1 MLLQDPTP
9 LLDAATGAR
18 WLGYVSLFPVVGAAV
33 FRVLVRRT
41 GSGWPD
47 MVPRLERRAAAVG
60 LVAAIALLVELLLKL
75 YLQAR
80 AFSDPTLPLSMDDV
94 HTVLQH
100 TRWGNGWHLQ
110 FMAAVLA
117 LAGYALARRWPSGWL
132 VVFAAVLFCLIATPL
147 TGHATEHPWG
157 PQVGQLLHS
166 LHVGAASAWLGT
178 LAALVASV
186 YPATLDDPRREQ
198 ILARLVHAF
207 SPLALASAGTAV
219 ALGVVLGLT
228 YNGGIGAIFTTVYGR
243 TMLVKVALLG
253 GVLVMG
259 WYNWKR
265 VRPALGAEPGMERLA
280 RSAVGEL
287 VLGTLLLAVTAVLV
301 ALPAAGLGE

>member
-9 LLDAATGAR
+9 LIDAATGAR

-47 MVPRLERRAAAVG
+47 VVPHLERRAASVG
-60 LVAAIALLVELLLKL
+60 LVAAGALLMELLLKL

-80 AFSDPTLPLSMDDV
+80 AFSDPALPLSMENV

-100 TRWGNGWHLQ
+100 TSWGNGWHLQ

-117 LAGYALARRWPSGWL
+117 LAGYALARRWPAGWL
-132 VVFAAVLFCLIATPL
+132 VVFAAAVFCLIATPL

-157 PQVGQLLHS
+157 PRLGPLLHS
-166 LHVGAASAWLGT
+166 LHLTAGASWLGT
-178 LAALVASV
+178 LAVLVASV

-198 ILARLVHAF
+198 ILAKVVNAF
-207 SPLALASAGTAV
+207 SPLALVSAGTAV
-219 ALGVVLGLT
+219 ALGLVLGLT
-228 YNGGIGAIFTTVYGR
+228 YNGGVGAVFTTAYGR

-253 GVLVMG
+253 GVLATG

-265 VRPALGAEPGMERLA
+265 IRPALGGEPGAERLA
-280 RSAVGEL
+280 RSAVAEL
-287 VLGTLLLAVTAVLV
+287 VLGTLLLAATAVLV
-301 ALPAAGLGE
+301 ALPAAGLGG

>member
-47 MVPRLERRAAAVG
+47 VVPLLERRAASVG
-60 LVAAIALLVELLLKL
+60 LVAAGALLIELLLKL

-80 AFSDPTLPLSMDDV
+80 AFSDPTLPLSMEEV

-100 TRWGNGWHLQ
+100 TSWGSGWHLQ

-117 LAGYALARRWPSGWL
+117 LVGYALARRWSGGWL
-132 VVFAAVLFCLIATPL
+132 VVVAAILFCLIATPL
-147 TGHATEHPWG
+147 TGHSTEHPWG
-157 PQVGQLLHS
+157 PRVGNLLHS
-166 LHVGAASAWLGT
+166 VHLGGASAWLGT
-178 LAALVASV
+178 LAALLASV

-198 ILARLVHAF
+198 ILARLVNAF
-207 SPLALASAGTAV
+207 SPLALVSAGTAV
-219 ALGVVLGLT
+219 ALGAVLGLT
-228 YNGGIGAIFTTVYGR
+228 YNGGLGAVFTTAYGR
-243 TMLVKVALLG
+243 TMLVKIALLG
-253 GVLVMG
+253 GVLAVG

-265 VRPALGAEPGMERLA
+265 VRPALGGERGAERLA
-280 RSAVGEL
+280 RSAVTEL

-301 ALPAAGLGE
+301 ALPPAGLDG

>member
-47 MVPRLERRAAAVG
+47 MVPPLERRAAAVG
-60 LVAAIALLVELLLKL
+60 LVAAGALLIELLLKL

-80 AFSDPTLPLSMDDV
+80 AFSDPTLPLSMEDV
-94 HTVLQH
+94 RTVLQH
-100 TRWGNGWHLQ
+100 TSWGSGWNLQ

-117 LAGYALARRWPSGWL
+117 LIGYALARRWTPGWM
-132 VVFAAVLFCLIATPL
+132 VVIAAVLFCLYATPL
-147 TGHATEHPWG
+147 TGHSTEHPWG
-157 PQVGQLLHS
+157 PRVGQLLHS
-166 LHVGAASAWLGT
+166 LHLAAGSAWLGT
-178 LAALVASV
+178 LAALLASI

-198 ILARLVHAF
+198 ILARLVNAF
-207 SPLALASAGTAV
+207 SPLALVAAGTAV
-219 ALGVVLGLT
+219 ALGLVLGLT
-228 YNGGIGAIFTTVYGR
+228 YNGGIGAIFTTAYGR

-253 GVLVMG
+253 GVLVTG

-265 VRPALGAEPGMERLA
+265 VRPALGAEPGAERLA
-280 RSAVGEL
+280 RSAVAEL